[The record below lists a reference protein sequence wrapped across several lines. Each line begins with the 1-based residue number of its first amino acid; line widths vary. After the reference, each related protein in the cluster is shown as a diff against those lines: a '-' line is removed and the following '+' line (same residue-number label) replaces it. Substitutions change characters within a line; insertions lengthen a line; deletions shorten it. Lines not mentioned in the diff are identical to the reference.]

1 MARSKRHLSDR
12 GERRP
17 CYGGECD
24 CTDLHTE
31 FISTVRDHKILYG
44 FAVKAV
50 FFSTKEMYG
59 HCNFW
64 LLLCLFLFWVFFSRE
79 APAGVW
85 LRNGRAHGPFDDL
98 DTEEIEVKEC
108 TSMALASGQW
118 MNEQC
123 NKGNFI
129 ICEKKISGKPIKL
142 FSPHW

>member
-1 MARSKRHLSDR
+1 
-12 GERRP
+12 
-17 CYGGECD
+17 
-24 CTDLHTE
+24 
-31 FISTVRDHKILYG
+31 
-44 FAVKAV
+44 
-50 FFSTKEMYG
+50 MYK

-64 LLLCLFLFWVFFSRE
+64 LLLCLFLFCVFYSRE

-85 LRNGRAHGPFDDL
+85 LRNEMAQGPFDDL
-98 DTEEIEVKEC
+98 DIEESEVKEC

-142 FSPHW
+142 F